1 MSGQYIVTK
10 IAPPEPAAR
19 KPKRVTSRPMR
30 VFAVALLLFLSAHE
44 LPAQEGRQG
53 SDRAQRERMS
63 DAERQR
69 MREDMRDAYRD
80 RNRSRERPREL
91 SPQERDK
98 LRQDIQDANR
108 DLRRER

>member
-1 MSGQYIVTK
+1 
-10 IAPPEPAAR
+10 
-19 KPKRVTSRPMR
+19 
-30 VFAVALLLFLSAHE
+30 
-44 LPAQEGRQG
+44 
-53 SDRAQRERMS
+53 
-63 DAERQR
+63 
-69 MREDMRDAYRD
+69 MRDAYRD